1 MSFEFFVKESEKKEF
16 NKNRVKEEPMSDIKL
31 CKSHTDKSE
40 LSVIEKSKNIE
51 EKVEET
57 EVKTAK
63 AIIKDIEKTPKIKNS
78 KVVNKA
84 KMTRAQS
91 CKSKIAGFFKGS
103 RFAGIPLAIIYG
115 IYVYYMISFLILS
128 GPLNWNPTEMGK
140 NETDVNRSNYR

>member
-1 MSFEFFVKESEKKEF
+1 M
-16 NKNRVKEEPMSDIKL
+16 
-31 CKSHTDKSE
+31 
-40 LSVIEKSKNIE
+40 SVIEKSRNIE

-57 EVKTAK
+57 EIKTAN
-63 AIIKDIEKTPKIKNS
+63 AIIEDIEKTPKTTNS

-84 KMTRAQS
+84 KMTRPQL

-128 GPLNWNPTEMGK
+128 GPLNLNPTVMGK
-140 NETDVNRSNYR
+140 NETDVNKSNYR